1 MRTSSINSEHKNE
14 HESEHEDAYKDERK
28 ALVFALVAVLLWS
41 TVATGF
47 KLGLESLT
55 PSQLLFAGSCIS
67 TIVFVIAAV
76 RKGWPRHGVNLREG
90 ALFGLLNPALYY
102 LVLFA
107 AYDRLPAQIAQP
119 LNYTWAI
126 MLAILAVPVLKQRL
140 SGKTAAG
147 IALSYVGVV
156 VLLTQ
161 GEFDRLPQLDWTG
174 VALALASTVLWAF
187 YWLFNV
193 RSTTP
198 PAALMATSFLIATP
212 ILAIVC
218 AAGPGLPPLNLQT
231 LFYGSWVGLIE
242 MGITFLLWQRALRLT
257 GHAARLG
264 QLIFLSPFLS
274 LLMIGAVL
282 GETIHPTSWLGLAII
297 VLGLL
302 TTGRPE
308 TKSAS

>member
-1 MRTSSINSEHKNE
+1 MRSRTTGIDSQR
-14 HESEHEDAYKDERK
+14 EDARKDERK
-28 ALVFALVAVLLWS
+28 ALIFALVAVMLWS
-41 TVATGF
+41 SVATGF
-47 KLGLESLT
+47 KLGLELMT
-55 PSQLLFAGSCIS
+55 PLQLLFAGSCIS

-76 RKGWPRHGVNLREG
+76 RKGWPGTGLNLREG

-140 SGKTAAG
+140 SGRTAVG

-161 GEFDRLPQLDWTG
+161 GEIDRIPELDWTG

-187 YWLFNV
+187 YWLFNT

-198 PAALMATSFLIATP
+198 PEALMATSFLIATP

-218 AAGPGLPPLNLQT
+218 AVGPGWPPLNLQT
-231 LFYGSWVGLIE
+231 LFYGAWVGLIE
-242 MGITFLLWQRALRLT
+242 MGITFLLWQQALRLT
-257 GHAARLG
+257 GHAAVLG

-282 GETIHPTSWLGLAII
+282 GETIHLTSWLGLTII

-302 TTGRPE
+302 ATGRPKPE
-308 TKSAS
+308 LAS